1 MKTAVLILAALVA
14 LLIVCSLAV
23 FVAVVMMRL
32 QEQSD
37 KLDEYETRLNNL
49 SEAGRITTARIRE
62 LEQSNQPNQ

>member
-14 LLIVCSLAV
+14 LLIVCSLEV
-23 FVAVVMMRL
+23 FVAVVMRL

-37 KLDEYETRLNNL
+37 KPDENETRLKNL
-49 SEAGRITTARIRE
+49 SEAGRNTTARIRE

>member
-62 LEQSNQPNQ
+62 LEQSK

>member
-14 LLIVCSLAV
+14 LLIVCSLEV
-23 FVAVVMMRL
+23 FVAVVMCL

-37 KLDEYETRLNNL
+37 KLDEDETRLNNL

>member
-14 LLIVCSLAV
+14 LLIVCSLEV
-23 FVAVVMMRL
+23 FVAVVMRL

>member
-14 LLIVCSLAV
+14 LLIVCSLEV
-23 FVAVVMMRL
+23 FVAVVMRL
-32 QEQSD
+32 QEESD
-37 KLDEYETRLNNL
+37 KLDEYETRLNNS